1 MKSFLN
7 SKYFLIKLLAVI
19 IGIFIILLFKNIP
32 NNFNQSIEY
41 LGYQIIKENNPD
53 TNLVIIQITENDIQT
68 LNEWPLKRSY
78 YALLINNLRKYNVK
92 AIGLEIFLSEQTSL
106 QSIYDNLLAG
116 EILKSENIVLSS
128 IPQNCVQVNNQ
139 FVAEEIE
146 FPSVKK
152 INENI
157 ITGHIIYFYNRGF
170 LIPKEIK
177 MKDKSEEAFSI
188 KLLKTTGKN
197 FNKNEIHLNCFT
209 SWDEFKKMSLLDF
222 FQKVNDDDPS
232 LFKLKDK
239 IILISVTDPNYSPQL
254 KSLFDDEM
262 PGIALHAFAID
273 NMLNDRTIITDYN
286 IVFNIVFLL
295 LIFITLFV
303 SKRFNSYFK
312 IIFYASSFVIVFVL
326 NIILFRV
333 FYIQFNYSLYF
344 IPFLFLILSESFI
357 YTARKRK
364 ELKEVQSES
373 EIIKNILKKK
383 ESDLKK
389 LEKEL
394 EVSSN
399 ADASLLIE
407 KIKLLKDEIKKL
419 SLQENKESVIEIS
432 DEQIESKNFYGLAY
446 HSKKMQSVIQ
456 LIEKVAPSDE
466 TVLILG
472 ETGTGKE
479 LVAQA
484 LHSLS
489 KRKDEK
495 FITVNCG
502 ALTETILESELFGHI
517 KGAFTGAIA
526 DKLGR
531 FEAANNGTIF
541 LDEIGETSEN
551 FQLKLLRVLQ
561 TGTFEKVGSSQTIK
575 TNVRV
580 IAATNK
586 DLFKLVKEKKFRE
599 DLYYRLNVIK
609 IELPPLR
616 ERKEDISVIAKYFIK
631 QSSLPQLKIS
641 QTALEVLENYE
652 WKGNVREL
660 ESAIKRAIIFANSSK
675 RNIIL
680 VNDLPEEI
688 TKNFVLDYEYLI
700 LDSLRNKK
708 FSYSSFTETSREFE
722 ISRTAV
728 SENFRG
734 LTLKIYVESNYDI
747 EKTINL
753 IANSNEEKVK
763 EKVSQKLDTYLKNIE
778 EDVNKINSKD
788 FNFVKSK
795 LSTKYKNL
803 PKKFHYYL
811 DEVIKR
817 LLTSDAKS
825 QL

>member
-1 MKSFLN
+1 MKSILS
-7 SKYFLIKLLAVI
+7 SKYFLIKLLVVI
-19 IGIFIILLFKNIP
+19 ISIVVIILFKNISD
-32 NNFNQSIEY
+32 NFNQSIEY
-41 LGYQIIKENNPD
+41 LSYQVVKENEPD
-53 TNLVIIQITENDIQT
+53 TNIVIIQITKNDIQT

-106 QSIYDNLLAG
+106 QSIYDNLLTS
-116 EILKSENIVLSS
+116 EILKSKNIILSS
-128 IPQNCVQVNNQ
+128 LPLNCTKIKKQYL
-139 FVAEEIE
+139 ADTIE
-146 FPSVKK
+146 YPSIKK

-157 ITGHIIYFYNRGF
+157 ITGHIIYFYGKGF
-170 LIPKEIK
+170 LIPKEIQI
-177 MKDKSEEAFSI
+177 KDKKEKAFSV
-188 KLLKTTGKN
+188 KLIETTGKKIN
-197 FNKNEIHLNCFT
+197 ESEIHLNCFT
-209 SWDEFKKMSLLDF
+209 SWNNFEKLSLLEF
-222 FQKVNDDDPS
+222 FQKVNNDDSS
-232 LFKLKDK
+232 LYKLKNK

-254 KSLFDDEM
+254 RTLFDDEL

-273 NMLNDRTIITDYN
+273 NMLNNRIIITDYN
-286 IVFNIVFLL
+286 IVLSIVFLL
-295 LIFITLFV
+295 LIFITLFL
-303 SKRFNSYFK
+303 SEKFISYSK
-312 IIFYASSFVIVFVL
+312 IIFYASSFIIVLFL
-326 NIILFRV
+326 NIILFRI
-333 FYIQFNYSLYF
+333 FYLQFNYSFYF
-344 IPFLFLILSESFI
+344 IPFLFLILSESII
-357 YTARKRK
+357 YTSIKRR
-364 ELKEVQSES
+364 ELKEIQNEA

-383 ESDLKK
+383 ENDLNK

-399 ADASLLIE
+399 ADTSLLIE
-407 KIKLLKDEIKKL
+407 KIKLLKDEIRKL
-419 SLQENKESVIEIS
+419 SIQENKESAIEIS
-432 DEQIESKNFYGLAY
+432 DEKKEIKNFYGIVY

-466 TVLILG
+466 TILILG

-479 LVAQA
+479 LVARA

-526 DKLGR
+526 DKIGR

-586 DLFKLVKEKKFRE
+586 DLIKLVKEKKFRE

-609 IELPPLR
+609 IELPTLR
-616 ERKEDISVIAKYFIK
+616 ERKEDISVIANYFIK
-631 QSSLPQLKIS
+631 QSTSPQLKIS
-641 QTALEVLENYE
+641 QTALEVIENYE

-660 ESAIKRAIIFANSSK
+660 ESAIKRAIIFANSSQ

-688 TKNFVLDYEYLI
+688 TKNFVLDYEYLV
-700 LDSLRNKK
+700 LDSLRNKN
-708 FSYSSFTETSREFE
+708 FSYSSFNETSKDFE

-747 EKTINL
+747 EKTITL
-753 IANSNEEKVK
+753 IANSDEEKVK
-763 EKVSQKLDTYLKNIE
+763 EKVRQKLNTYIKNIN
-778 EDVNKINSKD
+778 DDLKKINSKD
-788 FNFVKSK
+788 FDFVKSK
-795 LSTKYKNL
+795 LSAKYKNL

-811 DEVIKR
+811 DEVIKKM
-817 LLTSDAKS
+817 L
-825 QL
+825 